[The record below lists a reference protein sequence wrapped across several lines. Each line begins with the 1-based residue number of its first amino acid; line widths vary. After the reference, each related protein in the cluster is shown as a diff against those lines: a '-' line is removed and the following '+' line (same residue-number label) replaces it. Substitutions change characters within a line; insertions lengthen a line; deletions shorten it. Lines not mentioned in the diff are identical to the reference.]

1 MSARTIAIYGK
12 GGIGKSFFTTN
23 LTATFAAMKKR
34 TLQIGCDPKH
44 DSTTSLFGGIS
55 LPTVT
60 EVFGNKTETHEKI
73 QLEDIVFKRRL
84 AGFEQ
89 DIFGI
94 EVGGPE
100 VGRGCGG
107 RGIISGFDV
116 LEKLGLFK
124 WDLDV
129 ILMDFLGD
137 VVCGGFA
144 TPLARSL
151 CEEVILVVSN
161 DRQSIFAA
169 NNICVANNYFKTVG
183 GKTRLLG
190 LIVNKDDGSGIAQR
204 YAKEAG
210 INIIMNLPYN
220 SEARDKADSFD
231 VAIRVEAFRVLF
243 EDLAL
248 KIWRN
253 EIPYSEARGLGYNE
267 FMNLFGEMDTRK
279 PDAAVLSD
287 LRLEKALDLD
297 AAALEAE
304 ALSAQGIV
312 IDDKPVQIS
321 IGNFS
326 TAISM
331 AGVSMENPLGD
342 KIAVGTDAS
351 SLPEQDEFIQKS
363 IDIVSGKKLPP
374 MAARKL
380 AAKATSGDAAQAEP
394 VKKTMTEQELLAACI
409 AQLPRAERDVLTL
422 FEVKKKSIEEISI
435 ETQLDAKAAKALLD
449 AARRQLKALYFQA
462 QA

>member
-1 MSARTIAIYGK
+1 MSARTIAVYGK

-23 LTATFAAMKKR
+23 LTATFAQMQKR
-34 TLQIGCDPKH
+34 VLQIGCDPKH
-44 DSTTSLFGGIS
+44 DSTTSLFGGLS

-60 EVFGNKTETHEKI
+60 EVFGEKTQTHEKI

-84 AGFEQ
+84 DGFSQ

-116 LEKLGLFK
+116 LEKLGLFS

-129 ILMDFLGD
+129 VLMDFLGD

-151 CEEVILVVSN
+151 CDEVILVVSN

-190 LIVNKDDGSGIAQR
+190 LVVNKDDGSGIAEH

-210 INIIMNLPYN
+210 INIIMKLPYN
-220 SEARDKADSFD
+220 SEARDKADGFD
-231 VAIRVEAFRVLF
+231 VAIRVDAFRKIF
-243 EDLAL
+243 AELAL
-248 KIWRN
+248 KIWNN
-253 EIPYSEARGLGYNE
+253 EIPYSEARGLKYDE
-267 FMNLFGEMDTRK
+267 FMNLFGEVDKRK
-279 PDAAVLSD
+279 PVSAMLGD
-287 LRLEKALDLD
+287 LNLKTELNFD
-297 AAALEAE
+297 AAALQSEVFAKDAFIANGFSE
-304 ALSAQGIV
+304 TM
-312 IDDKPVQIS
+312 KPVQIEMPAAATMT
-321 IGNFS
+321 N
-326 TAISM
+326 A
-331 AGVSMENPLGD
+331 LGD
-342 KIAVGTDAS
+342 KIAIGTSAG
-351 SLPEQDEFIQKS
+351 SLPEQDEFVVKE
-363 IDIVSGKKLPP
+363 KHLEKLPL
-374 MAARKL
+374 MAARQMAVKSASK
-380 AAKATSGDAAQAEP
+380 AASEAKIEA
-394 VKKTMTEQELLAACI
+394 VKKPMTEQELLMYCI
-409 AQLPRAERDVLTL
+409 SLLPRVERDLITL
-422 FEVKKKSIEEISI
+422 FELKKKSLGEIAIEQ
-435 ETQLDAKAAKALLD
+435 QLDLNDAKVHLD
-449 AARRQLKALYFQA
+449 AARKHLKELYFQT